1 MTQFLRIRE
10 WNRFQHYKDRDPP
23 WIKLHRELLTS
34 QTWVTL
40 DDASRVLAVALMLL
54 AAGTDNKIPA
64 DPGYLKRV
72 AYLNAVPDWRPLLKT
87 GFVDLIDENGEVAS
101 KTLAPA
107 TECASEER
115 QSRGEQ
121 RRAEEKSVEL
131 KLDRSPVDRVFEH
144 WRQEFRHP
152 KASLDPK
159 RRRAI
164 QAALQAYDEATILA
178 SLSGYRNS
186 PHHMGQNEQRTVYD
200 EIALF
205 LRGAEQIERG
215 LQFARAPPQPAKS
228 AVELARENLQR
239 SMSGAIN
246 GSVVSEQNGHG
257 ESGVGSLARVL
268 R

>member
-1 MTQFLRIRE
+1 MAQFLRIRE
-10 WNRFQHYKDRDPP
+10 WARFQHYKDRDPP

-34 QTWVTL
+34 QTWVSL
-40 DDASRVLAVALMLL
+40 DDASRVLAIALMLL

-64 DPGYLKRV
+64 DAGYLKRV
-72 AYLNAVPDWRPLLKT
+72 AYLNADPDWRPLLKT

-101 KTLAPA
+101 KALAPA

-115 QSRGEQ
+115 RGRAEESRGEQ
-121 RRAEEKSVEL
+121 RSVEL
-131 KLDRSPVDRVFEH
+131 KLDDGPVDRVFAH
-144 WRQEFRHP
+144 WRQEFKHP
-152 KASLDPK
+152 KATLDPK

-164 QAALQAYDEATILA
+164 QAALKAYDEATVIA

-200 EIALF
+200 EIGLF
-205 LRGAEQIERG
+205 LRDAEHVEKG

-239 SMSGAIN
+239 SMNGGRN